1 MKTAL
6 SEKGQVTIPKR
17 IRVKLGLRPG
27 RVIEFSE
34 RNGVLIGRKAE
45 TTEDPVSSVTGIV
58 SLSKSVDDYLTT
70 LRGESE

>member
-27 RVIEFSE
+27 TVIEFSE
-34 RNGVLIGRKAE
+34 RSAEGGKATAKKFENEELDQLIRGCLR
-45 TTEDPVSSVTGIV
+45 
-58 SLSKSVDDYLTT
+58 
-70 LRGESE
+70 RGERPPVKAWVD